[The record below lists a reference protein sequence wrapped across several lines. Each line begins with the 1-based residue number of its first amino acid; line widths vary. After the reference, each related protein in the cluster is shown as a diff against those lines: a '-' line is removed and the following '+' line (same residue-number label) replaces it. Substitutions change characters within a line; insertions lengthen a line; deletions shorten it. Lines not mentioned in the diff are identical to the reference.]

1 MFTIFVLLNIR
12 NSLDF
17 WTIRTIVVAF
27 VTSRLDYANS
37 VLYCIPAKY
46 ISRQTLLQ
54 RTQNTLA
61 RVVAG
66 THNWNFGGMNR
77 AFKPE
82 RQNKNQILIIWKPL
96 SRSWQ
101 KNLQGY
107 APWMHHE
114 CDFVGGPISPN
125 KYKMTNSGHPEFRE
139 MIISS
144 QRMKISAP
152 NLVGRCITAMRRWS
166 HDQKSKPEVNSRE
179 VIEWTSEA

>member
-12 NSLDF
+12 DSLDF

-37 VLYCIPAKY
+37 VLYGIPAKY

-101 KNLQGY
+101 KFLQGY
-107 APWMHHE
+107 APWMRLRGWAHIPQQIQDDERRPSWISWNDNIFAADEDICTKFGGKMHH
-114 CDFVGGPISPN
+114 
-125 KYKMTNSGHPEFRE
+125 GHAE
-139 MIISS
+139 MITWP
-144 QRMKISAP
+144 KIETGS
-152 NLVGRCITAMRRWS
+152 
-166 HDQKSKPEVNSRE
+166 
-179 VIEWTSEA
+179 